1 MHIHVTVRALVHAKG
16 KSRRATALHCT
27 CTAPPASTDLPHEI
41 CCAAQQHAC
50 QTLAATGLYLHCSAQ
65 LCFRPPPYTHM
76 GAPPRAPAASA
87 ALQAGGASHP
97 KAADLARPGP
107 LPKPKQVVWL
117 CQPCSIDRP
126 LWFYTLPRGSLSLL
140 GGSHHPLPAGRGRA
154 GRSAEASINH
164 QSIGAAG

>member
-1 MHIHVTVRALVHAKG
+1 MPRAKVDAPQ
-16 KSRRATALHCT
+16 R
-27 CTAPPASTDLPHEI
+27 CTAPALLLLHRPTCRMI

-97 KAADLARPGP
+97 KAADLASPRTPAQAQAGRVA
-107 LPKPKQVVWL
+107 LSAVL
-117 CQPCSIDRP
+117 DRSAA
-126 LWFYTLPRGSLSLL
+126 LVLPRGSIPPWIS
-140 GGSHHPLPAGRGRA
+140 SPFCGRVRW
-154 GRSAEASINH
+154 SESSIN
-164 QSIGAAG
+164 QSGAVG

>member
-65 LCFRPPPYTHM
+65 LSFRPPPYTHM

-97 KAADLARPGP
+97 KAADLASPRTPAQAQAGRVALSAVLDRSAALVLLYLGAP
-107 LPKPKQVVWL
+107 SPSLVDRITL
-117 CQPCSIDRP
+117 CQPGVAGPVDQLRRRSI
-126 LWFYTLPRGSLSLL
+126 
-140 GGSHHPLPAGRGRA
+140 
-154 GRSAEASINH
+154 IN
-164 QSIGAAG
+164 QSGAAG